1 MSGVEQEA
9 VRAHVARIT
18 ASDLFAGAGRLCRF
32 LLFTVES
39 KLDGRESDVK
49 EYVLG
54 KEVFDRG
61 NDYDTRLDPIVRV
74 EARRLR
80 ARLAEYYSGPGRDEP
95 LRVEYPKGSYVPVF
109 SAAAGTGAKAFRP
122 SLVQVV
128 VAAFALVLVLAAG
141 GAYWLVLRPER
152 VALIAPIPGRWI
164 EANDGTLDAADVA
177 LTEDVDAQLANR
189 PAVAVVAWPELL
201 RRNNMRGT
209 ALRDIA
215 SEVGA
220 AQLLVVMVRDVVPG
234 KRVNVFLIDEPAG
247 RKRLALR
254 YDDPPLAT
262 DGERSALAARIARDL
277 LAQRS

>member
-1 MSGVEQEA
+1 MSGVEREA

-54 KEVFDRG
+54 REVFDRG

-80 ARLAEYYSGPGRDEP
+80 ARLAEYYSGPGRNEP

-109 SAAAGTGAKAFRP
+109 SSAAAAGATGFRP
-122 SLVQVV
+122 SRIH
-128 VAAFALVLVLAAG
+128 VAVALALVFVFIACG
-141 GAYWLVLRPER
+141 GYWLILRPER

-164 EANDGTLDAADVA
+164 EPNDGTL
-177 LTEDVDAQLANR
+177 NS
-189 PAVAVVAWPELL
+189 
-201 RRNNMRGT
+201 RRRF
-209 ALRDIA
+209 
-215 SEVGA
+215 
-220 AQLLVVMVRDVVPG
+220 PG
-234 KRVNVFLIDEPAG
+234 
-247 RKRLALR
+247 
-254 YDDPPLAT
+254 
-262 DGERSALAARIARDL
+262 
-277 LAQRS
+277 

>member
-54 KEVFDRG
+54 REVFDRG

-95 LRVEYPKGSYVPVF
+95 MRLEYPKGSYVPVF
-109 SAAAGTGAKAFRP
+109 SSVATTHARAFRP
-122 SLVQVV
+122 SWVQAVL
-128 VAAFALVLVLAAG
+128 AALALVLILAAG
-141 GAYWLVLRPER
+141 GAYWLMRAQPL
-152 VALIAPIPGRWI
+152 ALIAPIPGRWI
-164 EANDGTLDAADVA
+164 EPNDGTLDAADAA
-177 LTEDVDAQLANR
+177 LAEGVDAQLANR
-189 PAVAVVAWPELL
+189 AVGVVAWPELL
-201 RRNNMRGT
+201 RRNDIHGT
-209 ALRDIA
+209 PLRDVA

-220 AQLLVVMVRDVVPG
+220 TQLLVVMVRDVAGG

-247 RKRLALR
+247 RKRLALT
-254 YDDPPLAT
+254 YDNPPLAT
-262 DGERSALAARIARDL
+262 EAEQRSLATRIANDL
-277 LAQRS
+277 LAHVP

>member
-54 KEVFDRG
+54 REVFDRG

-95 LRVEYPKGSYVPVF
+95 LRLEYPKGSYVPVF
-109 SAAAGTGAKAFRP
+109 SSVAATRARGLRP
-122 SLVQVV
+122 SRVWVV
-128 VAAFALVLVLAAG
+128 VAALALVLLFAAG
-141 GAYWLVLRPER
+141 GAYWLVRAQR

-164 EANDGTLDAADVA
+164 EPDDGTLDAADIA

-189 PAVAVVAWPELL
+189 AVGVVAWPELL
-201 RRNNMRGT
+201 RHSNMRGA
-209 ALRDIA
+209 ALRDVA
-215 SEVGA
+215 SSVGA
-220 AQLLVVMVRDVVPG
+220 AQLLVVMVHDIARV
-234 KRVNVFLIDEPAG
+234 KRVNVFLIAEPAG
-247 RKRLALR
+247 RKRLALT
-254 YDDPPLAT
+254 YDNPPLAT
-262 DGERSALAARIARDL
+262 ETDRRALAARIAGDL
-277 LAQRS
+277 LAHVF

>member
-1 MSGVEQEA
+1 MNGVEQEA

-54 KEVFDRG
+54 REVFDRG

-95 LRVEYPKGSYVPVF
+95 LRLEYPKGSYVPVF
-109 SAAAGTGAKAFRP
+109 SSVAATRARGLRP
-122 SLVQVV
+122 SRVWVV
-128 VAAFALVLVLAAG
+128 VAALALVVLFAAG
-141 GAYWLVLRPER
+141 GVYWLMRAQP

-164 EANDGTLDAADVA
+164 DPKMERWMPTS
-177 LTEDVDAQLANR
+177 R
-189 PAVAVVAWPELL
+189 WL
-201 RRNNMRGT
+201 RTWMRSLRIGRLVSSLGRNSCGT
-209 ALRDIA
+209 ATCA
-215 SEVGA
+215 
-220 AQLLVVMVRDVVPG
+220 VRRCAMSLP
-234 KRVNVFLIDEPAG
+234 
-247 RKRLALR
+247 
-254 YDDPPLAT
+254 
-262 DGERSALAARIARDL
+262 RSVRPSCWL
-277 LAQRS
+277 

>member
-1 MSGVEQEA
+1 MNGVEQEA

-39 KLDGRESDVK
+39 KLDGRESDVQ

-54 KEVFDRG
+54 REVFDRG

-95 LRVEYPKGSYVPVF
+95 LRLEYPKGSYVPVF
-109 SAAAGTGAKAFRP
+109 SSVAATHARGHRP
-122 SLVQVV
+122 MRVWVV
-128 VAAFALVLVLAAG
+128 VAALALVLVFAAG
-141 GAYWLVLRPER
+141 GTYWLMGAQP

-177 LTEDVDAQLANR
+177 LAEDVDAQLADR
-189 PAVAVVAWPELL
+189 AVGVVAWPELL
-201 RRNNMRGT
+201 RRSNLRGT
-209 ALRDIA
+209 PLRDVA
-215 SEVGA
+215 SGVGA
-220 AQLLVVMVRDVVPG
+220 AQLLVVMVHDGAPG

-247 RKRLALR
+247 RKRLALT
-254 YDDPPLAT
+254 YENLPLAT
-262 DGERSALAARIARDL
+262 EAERSALAARIAGDL
-277 LAQRS
+277 RGQVL